1 MARFDLYLTYIQRI
15 LNSFS
20 TYIQLISKHQPL
32 PGLTELRLLHLE
44 HNQLTGNRR
53 SWIIFPVSFTV
64 PLDLYDTCIPLIASK
79 DISSS
84 YGGNSGKR
92 NAKVLSNQVDWNGYR
107 EIAGCEMRL
116 LQGKVD
122 ELKQHPNGKVL
133 SEVVED
139 LYKFVQSS

>member
-53 SWIIFPVSFTV
+53 SWIIFPIYNLMNYQLTIIKIDVAEWIEAGQ
-64 PLDLYDTCIPLIASK
+64 P
-79 DISSS
+79 
-84 YGGNSGKR
+84 KR
-92 NAKVLSNQVDWNGYR
+92 
-107 EIAGCEMRL
+107 AGRAT
-116 LQGKVD
+116 
-122 ELKQHPNGKVL
+122 PT
-133 SEVVED
+133 
-139 LYKFVQSS
+139 